1 MEHSPALRLPVALAP
16 AIQGVKKA
24 VRQAAELAVAAFASA
39 ALGAVAAEER
49 EALRA
54 AQYELGR
61 KLHLVAAAFESHLD
75 ASLAGSPGEAA
86 AGAAASDWSSLSLV
100 DDDETERRMR
110 ADRLGSAIAQAC
122 EAALSTFDSLVSA
135 LQGLPATQPLRNPLR
150 PAVVAS
156 ALLHALEGVGQRQD
170 VRDVVAGE
178 MARQLDAPL
187 AQAYLAAARE
197 LEDSGVRPVT
207 VSWRAT
213 ERAAAGFSRSQSGA
227 DPVAVPAQPTS
238 GHGMLRSAT
247 GSGASAAA
255 AAQTLGAIDGEMRAL
270 IRNLTRHD
278 VGPVGQPGTG
288 PAGAMA
294 QAGASG
300 PGALGVNL
308 IHAHRDALRDA
319 ATGALDHLVID
330 IVGILFD
337 QILADP
343 KVPPQMARQ
352 IARLQLPVLRAALG
366 DASFFSS
373 RRHPVRR
380 FINRIASLGSA
391 VDDFDDE
398 HGQRLV
404 ARVRDLVQEV
414 VDGDFEQIELY
425 EQKLH
430 ALEAFVAEQ
439 AQLTAQAQGG
449 AASLLAERE
458 IDLRQQQHYSQALH
472 TALRPLA
479 MPDFLRDF
487 LAHVWSQALLR
498 VGRAEG
504 LGGARAKLLRLAGR
518 ELFLS
523 VQPKGAPEQRKRFL
537 AALPGL
543 MKQLSEGIALIG
555 WPDAARAAFFAQ
567 LLPAHAESL
576 RGPAL
581 STLDFN
587 LLVKQIDQ
595 AFATPL
601 PTADT
606 SALMGTAISDEL
618 TAAVFS
624 PAEAQRIGLLNEAA
638 VDWDGTVD
646 IDLSA
651 EPEVT
656 VADLQLQG
664 LPAPEAP
671 EPASGRMLLDHMQI
685 GFAYQMH
692 LSGQWQKVRLSHI
705 SPGRA
710 FFVFSHGKRNLNSVS
725 MTTRMLARMCA
736 TQRVRAFENAYLIER
751 ATARARRQLA
761 ALGVGKTAA

>member
-24 VRQAAELAVAAFASA
+24 VRQAAELAVDAFARAAQA
-39 ALGAVAAEER
+39 ALPVEDR

-54 AQYELGR
+54 AQHVLGR
-61 KLHLVAAAFESHLD
+61 NLHMVAAAFEGHLD
-75 ASLAGSPGEAA
+75 AGLANSSGEAA
-86 AGAAASDWSSLSLV
+86 LGAAASDWSSLSLV
-100 DDDETERRMR
+100 DDDETERRMQ
-110 ADRLGSAIAQAC
+110 ADRLGNTLAQAC
-122 EAALSTFDSLVSA
+122 EAALATFDSLVSA
-135 LQGLPATQPLRNPLR
+135 LLALPATQPRRNPLR

-170 VRDVVAGE
+170 VRDVVAAE
-178 MARQLDAPL
+178 VARQLVAPL

-197 LEDSGVRPVT
+197 LEDSGVRPVA

-213 ERAAAGFSRSQSGA
+213 ERAAPSFSRSQSGHE
-227 DPVAVPAQPTS
+227 PTVAAAQPAS
-238 GHGMLRSAT
+238 GYGALR
-247 GSGASAAA
+247 GAAGGQASRADM
-255 AAQTLGAIDGEMRAL
+255 AQTLGAIDGEMRAL
-270 IRNLTRHD
+270 IRNLTQQ
-278 VGPVGQPGTG
+278 VAAPAGQTG
-288 PAGAMA
+288 ALPSGAMA
-294 QAGASG
+294 LAGDS
-300 PGALGVNL
+300 GVNL
-308 IHAHRDALRDA
+308 IHAHRDALRHA

-330 IVGILFD
+330 VVGILFD

-366 DASFFSS
+366 DTSFFSS

-425 EQKLH
+425 EQKLR
-430 ALEAFVAEQ
+430 ALEEFVAEQ
-439 AQLTAQAQGG
+439 AQQTVQAQGG

-458 IDLRQQQHYSQALH
+458 IDLRQQQRYSQALH

-498 VGRAEG
+498 TARAEG

-543 MKQLSEGIALIG
+543 MKQLSEGLALIG

-576 RGPAL
+576 RGQAL

-587 LLVKQIDQ
+587 LLVKQIDL

-601 PTADT
+601 PTADA
-606 SALMGTAISDEL
+606 SAPAGPAISDEL
-618 TAAVFS
+618 AAAVFS

-656 VADLQLQG
+656 LAELQLQG
-664 LPAPEAP
+664 LPQPEAP

-685 GFAYQMH
+685 GFAYQMY

-705 SPGRA
+705 SPARA
-710 FFVFSHGKRNLNSVS
+710 FFVFSHGKRNLKSVS
-725 MTTRMLARMCA
+725 MTTRMLARMCE

-761 ALGVGKTAA
+761 ALGVGKTPA

>member
-16 AIQGVKKA
+16 AIQGIKKA
-24 VRQAAELAVAAFASA
+24 VRQAAELAVDAFSHAAQA
-39 ALGAVAAEER
+39 ALPAEER

-61 KLHLVAAAFESHLD
+61 NLHTVAAAFESHLD
-75 ASLAGSPGEAA
+75 ASLASAPGDAA
-86 AGAAASDWSSLSLV
+86 SGAAATDWSSLSLV
-100 DDDETERRMR
+100 DDDETERRMQ
-110 ADRLGSAIAQAC
+110 ADRLGNTLAQAC
-122 EAALSTFDSLVSA
+122 EAALATFDSLVSA
-135 LQGLPATQPLRNPLR
+135 LLVLPVTQPRRNPLR
-150 PAVVAS
+150 PAVVAR
-156 ALLHALEGVGQRQD
+156 ALLHALESVGKRQD
-170 VRDVVAGE
+170 LRAVVATE
-178 MARQLDAPL
+178 MARQLVAPL

-197 LEDSGVRPVT
+197 LEDSGVHPVA

-213 ERAAAGFSRSQSGA
+213 ERASPAFSRSQSGHDSA
-227 DPVAVPAQPTS
+227 VAAAQPAS
-238 GHGMLRSAT
+238 AHGALRSAT
-247 GSGASAAA
+247 GNSAAAAA

-278 VGPVGQPGTG
+278 AVPLGPL
-288 PAGAMA
+288 GAAA
-294 QAGASG
+294 QASASG

-308 IHAHRDALRDA
+308 IHAHRDALRHA
-319 ATGALDHLVID
+319 ASGALDHLVID
-330 IVGILFD
+330 VVGILFD

-391 VDDFDDE
+391 VDDFEDE

-425 EQKLH
+425 EQKLR
-430 ALEAFVAEQ
+430 ALEEFVAEQ
-439 AQLTAQAQGG
+439 AQQTAQAQGG

-458 IDLRQQQHYSQALH
+458 IDLRQQQRYSQALH

-498 VGRAEG
+498 TGRAEG

-543 MKQLSEGIALIG
+543 MKQLSEGLALIG

-576 RGPAL
+576 RGQAL

-601 PTADT
+601 PTADA
-606 SALMGTAISDEL
+606 SAPAGPAISDEL

-638 VDWDGTVD
+638 VDWHGTVD

-664 LPAPEAP
+664 LPQAEAP

-685 GFAYQMH
+685 GFAYQMY

-705 SPGRA
+705 SPGRS
-710 FFVFSHGKRNLNSVS
+710 FFVFSHGKRNLKSVS
-725 MTTRMLARMCA
+725 MTHRMLARMCE
-736 TQRVRAFENAYLIER
+736 TQRVRAFEHAYLIER

-761 ALGVGKTAA
+761 ALGVGKTGT

>member
-24 VRQAAELAVAAFASA
+24 VRQAAEFAVDAFASA
-39 ALGAVAAEER
+39 AQGAVSPAER

-61 KLHLVAAAFESHLD
+61 KLHVVAAAFESHLD
-75 ASLAGSPGEAA
+75 ASLAGSLAEPAQ
-86 AGAAASDWSSLSLV
+86 GAAASDWSSLSLV
-100 DDDETERRMR
+100 DDDETERRMQ
-110 ADRLGSAIAQAC
+110 ADRLGSTIAQAC
-122 EAALSTFDSLVSA
+122 DPALSRLDSLVSA
-135 LQGLPATQPLRNPLR
+135 LLALPAAQPLRNPLR
-150 PAVVAS
+150 PAIIAG

-170 VRDVVAGE
+170 VRDVVSGE
-178 MARQLDAPL
+178 MARQLVAPL
-187 AQAYLAAARE
+187 TQAYLAAARE
-197 LEDSGVRPVT
+197 LEDSGVRPVA
-207 VSWRAT
+207 VGWRAT
-213 ERAAAGFSRSQSGA
+213 ERAAPGFSRSQSGH
-227 DPVAVPAQPTS
+227 DPAAAVPPAS
-238 GHGMLRSAT
+238 GHGALRSAA
-247 GSGASAAA
+247 GNGASVAAS
-255 AAQTLGAIDGEMRAL
+255 AQTLGAIDGEMRAL
-270 IRNLTRHD
+270 IRNLTQHD
-278 VGPVGQPGTG
+278 AAPGGP
-288 PAGAMA
+288 MA
-294 QAGASG
+294 QAVASG

-308 IHAHRDALRDA
+308 IHAHRDALRHA

-330 IVGILFD
+330 VVGILFD

-380 FINRIASLGSA
+380 FINRIATLGSA

-398 HGQRLV
+398 HGRRLE
-404 ARVRDLVQEV
+404 ARVRDLVQEI

-425 EQKLH
+425 EQKLS
-430 ALEAFVAEQ
+430 ALEGFVAEQ
-439 AQLTAQAQGG
+439 AQQAVQAQGG
-449 AASLLAERE
+449 AVSLLAERE
-458 IDLRQQQHYSQALH
+458 IDLRQQQHYAQALH

-498 VGRAEG
+498 TGRAEG

-543 MKQLSEGIALIG
+543 MKQLSEGLAQIG

-576 RGPAL
+576 RGQAL

-601 PTADT
+601 PTADG
-606 SALMGTAISDEL
+606 SALAGAAISDEL

-624 PAEAQRIGLLNEAA
+624 PAEAQHIGLLNEAA
-638 VDWDGTVD
+638 VDWDGKVD

-656 VADLQLQG
+656 VAELQLQG
-664 LPAPEAP
+664 LPQPEAP
-671 EPASGRMLLDHMQI
+671 EPTSGRMLHDHMQI
-685 GFAYQMH
+685 GFAYQMY
-692 LSGQWQKVRLSHI
+692 LSGKWQKVRLSHI

-710 FFVFSHGKRNLNSVS
+710 FFVFSHGQRNLNSLS
-725 MTTRMLARMCA
+725 MTTRMLARMCE

-761 ALGVGKTAA
+761 ALGVAKAGV